1 MEKGP
6 VLRAILCREQC
17 GMINELTT
25 EPAVSESLQAKYVYA
40 MAAIF
45 FLVGLAIG
53 YLFPGSQFTAAP
65 SQTVARATA
74 PTAAAAMGNAH
85 MPSMEEMKQMADK
98 QAAPLLEKLKSD
110 PNDLTLLTQ
119 VGAIYHITHQFGEAA
134 AFYGRAS
141 QVAPTNDAVRTKLAL
156 SLYRSGDADGA
167 IAQLNQALRYDPKDA
182 NSLFDLGMIR
192 LQGKG
197 DGRGAVA
204 AWQQLLKTNPQL
216 SPDRKATVVKL
227 IADVMTTLDAQQGM
241 GGVRH
246 HDAR

>member
-1 MEKGP
+1 
-6 VLRAILCREQC
+6 
-17 GMINELTT
+17 MINELTT